1 MKEIFLVTHP
11 EATHHVEDRVGG
23 WFDSELTALGL
34 DQARRIATAL
44 AASVQPGARL
54 YSSDLRRTSQTAATI
69 GDLLQLE
76 PSWLSEL
83 REKSYGVGEGKPDA
97 WFRERFVPPPQSGER
112 MDHDEGLAGA
122 ETKLQTMVA
131 VEGLAASVVVS
142 PAGDLVAHFDLTI
155 DGTVARL
162 GRVIV
167 NPALRGRGL
176 ASAVVGLAVAE
187 AQRLGAEVVR
197 LNVITTNEPA
207 IRAYLRAGF
216 EVVAGASS
224 RTDVTVM
231 ERPLP

>member
-1 MKEIFLVTHP
+1 MTSIANVDSVDIDGGLSIRPRDERDVSEIVGWVDDEKALHLFSGPRLSWPLT
-11 EATHHVEDRVGG
+11 VE
-23 WFDSELTALGL
+23 
-34 DQARRIATAL
+34 Q
-44 AASVQPGARL
+44 
-54 YSSDLRRTSQTAATI
+54 
-69 GDLLQLE
+69 
-76 PSWLSEL
+76 
-83 REKSYGVGEGKPDA
+83 
-97 WFRERFVPPPQSGER
+97 
-112 MDHDEGLAGA
+112 
-122 ETKLQTMVA
+122 LQTMGT

-197 LNVITTNEPA
+197 LNVIATNEPA
-207 IRAYLRAGF
+207 ISAYLRAGF
-216 EVVAGASS
+216 DVVAGASS